1 MVAQVFKTCCAADF
15 RIGVPQAGWETRDT
29 ADLGSLRYKNQD
41 ALLADM
47 RAGLI
52 RSDSCRPR
60 SNAAGPDVGREKK
73 AGAQPLQVGFGRV
86 DGAE

>member
-52 RSDSCRPR
+52 RSVSCRPR
-60 SNAAGPDVGREKK
+60 SNAAGPDFS
-73 AGAQPLQVGFGRV
+73 GAHRSLALLPLAGFGGLV
-86 DGAE
+86 AQ